1 MKATASL
8 MYAMSS
14 LSTSV
19 NVSREEVLSDVA
31 GSGEAATIGGGVE
44 VPASIAAMAPAP
56 LKQRTVS
63 HTVLIT
69 ANLTWFA

>member
-1 MKATASL
+1 
-8 MYAMSS
+8 MSS
-14 LSTSV
+14 LSALV
-19 NVSREEVLSDVA
+19 NVSREGGLSDVV
-31 GSGEAATIGGGVE
+31 GFDEAATIGGGVE
-44 VPASIAAMAPAP
+44 VPALMATMPPAP

>member
-1 MKATASL
+1 
-8 MYAMSS
+8 MST
-14 LSTSV
+14 LSASV
-19 NVSREEVLSDVA
+19 NVSREEILSDVV

-44 VPASIAAMAPAP
+44 VPALMATTPPAP

-69 ANLTWFA
+69 ANLAWFACAN